1 MKENFCIFPW
11 SHLYIDTAGN
21 FYTCCVGP
29 YFRPSV
35 DHNGRSIHASEKG
48 SILKHWH
55 SVYMRSIRS
64 SMISGIRNEACVAC
78 WRVED
83 VEGKSYRQIANETYE
98 ADHEMINE
106 LLPEPAFQFID
117 LRFGNICNLA
127 CRMCIPSSSRKLIPE
142 YQKHLGS
149 KFDFSQAKHEWF
161 ESEDFWEDL
170 FKYSSSL
177 KKIHLAGGEPLL
189 IKQCW
194 TFLRRLIRTGRA
206 KNLTLSYN
214 TNLTLIPPEAKEVW
228 PHFKEVH
235 IFCSMDG
242 VGKINEFIRYPLDW
256 KSFEA
261 NMKEIDINCKHYNV
275 SYLEVH
281 ATVQVYNVMRITE
294 ICDYVA
300 NQFVSGARVP
310 KFDIVYGPEELDPQ
324 VLPEGYR
331 QEAARL
337 IDEYIEKI
345 RKGHNQLDEVSRDV
359 LIQNIRSIANHL
371 RSGDKNYLFHNF
383 KHLNDLFDQHRSQR
397 TFDFIP
403 ELKKAY

>member
-1 MKENFCIFPW
+1 
-11 SHLYIDTAGN
+11 
-21 FYTCCVGP
+21 
-29 YFRPSV
+29 
-35 DHNGRSIHASEKG
+35 
-48 SILKHWH
+48 
-55 SVYMRSIRS
+55 
-64 SMISGIRNEACVAC
+64 MISGIRHEACGAC

-83 VEGKSYRQIANETYE
+83 VEGKSYRQVANETYE
-98 ADHEMINE
+98 IDHETINQI
-106 LLPEPAFQFID
+106 LPEASFQFID

-127 CRMCIPSSSRKLIPE
+127 CRMCSPSSSRKLIPE
-142 YQKHLGS
+142 YQKHLGLS
-149 KFDFSQAKHEWF
+149 FHLPHGNYEWF
-161 ESEDFWEDL
+161 ESEDFWEEL
-170 FKYSSSL
+170 FKYSSNL

-194 TFLRRLIRTGRA
+194 TFLRRLIGSGTA
-206 KNLTLSYN
+206 KNLILSYN

-242 VGKINEFIRYPLDW
+242 VGKINEFIRHPLDW

-294 ICDYVA
+294 LCDYVA
-300 NQFVSGARVP
+300 NHFVNGSRVP
-310 KFDIVYGPEELDPQ
+310 KFDIVYNPEEFDPQ
-324 VLPEGYR
+324 VLPAPYR
-331 QEAARL
+331 EEAARL

-345 RKGHNQLDEVSRDV
+345 QNGHNQLDNVSIDV
-359 LIQNIRSIANHL
+359 LIQNISSIANHL
-371 RSGDKNYLFHNF
+371 RSGDKNHLFHRF
-383 KHLNDLFDQHRSQR
+383 KRLNDLFDQHRNQR